1 MDIQNQ
7 NPDCKLSP
15 CSIHA
20 FSARCEL
27 HAAISRQLANRQ
39 MMYRICF
46 ITTVKIEDVEE
57 KEQVES
63 KKVLSPLKANLIKE
77 SRNGLKRKSAYDSRI
92 LNKWFLIVTLVNNPN
107 LVPYRKEK
115 SSHRKLNFLS
125 NYSTKIENKKDK

>member
-57 KEQVES
+57 KD
-63 KKVLSPLKANLIKE
+63 KCLSREWL
-77 SRNGLKRKSAYDSRI
+77 
-92 LNKWFLIVTLVNNPN
+92 
-107 LVPYRKEK
+107 
-115 SSHRKLNFLS
+115 
-125 NYSTKIENKKDK
+125 